1 MLVEMGNAYKQDWYL
16 HLPWVLLSR
25 RVALQPDI
33 GTSSSKLVLGMN
45 PVVPGQL
52 VGAPS
57 PPMPPNQLRG
67 LVKHLEMA
75 ADQEAMPMSNHS
87 KSKKNFMPATTETAT
102 HVYIKKETPKGL
114 IQSYTGPY
122 PIVSRPSHSTI
133 LVKMGTFKSGMENH
147 QLHHWSNAKPANMRD
162 DVIEAEMTRR
172 GRPLKDTSGPQD
184 GQQATEDSVGVKE
197 AVTPPPSEPV
207 SAESKLSPK
216 VNKLSEPTRRSE
228 RIRNKNHA
236 TSIQTLCIA
245 SRGPPPGL
253 EDSVPNFQ
261 KPQAWT
267 ATVREIQELN
277 KAIAA

>member
-1 MLVEMGNAYKQDWYL
+1 MDFRKRRWQTTGISFTAKLWRDLQKTLNINVIFVPIYHQATNGVVERAHGTVKTGLKTMLVEMGNAYKQDWYL

-102 HVYIKKETPKGL
+102 HVYIKKET
-114 IQSYTGPY
+114 
-122 PIVSRPSHSTI
+122 
-133 LVKMGTFKSGMENH
+133 N
-147 QLHHWSNAKPANMRD
+147 
-162 DVIEAEMTRR
+162 
-172 GRPLKDTSGPQD
+172 
-184 GQQATEDSVGVKE
+184 
-197 AVTPPPSEPV
+197 
-207 SAESKLSPK
+207 
-216 VNKLSEPTRRSE
+216 
-228 RIRNKNHA
+228 
-236 TSIQTLCIA
+236 
-245 SRGPPPGL
+245 
-253 EDSVPNFQ
+253 
-261 KPQAWT
+261 
-267 ATVREIQELN
+267 
-277 KAIAA
+277 